1 MQYGTT
7 TRTAYISYSDTAR
20 AVLRDG
26 PCWAAACTRLPAPP
40 FDSERT
46 GPGRRPYKR
55 NAAPPY
61 FHRNGAPTATRL
73 KPTRAALG
81 VLRPS
86 PHKEHFA
93 GPPPPHEEAI
103 ETAWS
108 PNQLESQRIGR
119 GLFWERPHL
128 ENQPFF
134 FSRVAVGRGA
144 VTGAR
149 SLTAE
154 EVPVRVRPPPWSS
167 VEPLEPSKMELV
179 HRS

>member
-1 MQYGTT
+1 MPPRHTFT
-7 TRTAYISYSDTAR
+7 ET
-20 AVLRDG
+20 
-26 PCWAAACTRLPAPP
+26 APP
-40 FDSERT
+40 QPRVSS
-46 GPGRRPYKR
+46 P
-55 NAAPPY
+55 
-61 FHRNGAPTATRL
+61 
-73 KPTRAALG
+73 RA
-81 VLRPS
+81 LRWAS
-86 PHKEHFA
+86 SGHPHTKSTSLD
-93 GPPPPHEEAI
+93 PPPPHEKAI

-134 FSRVAVGRGA
+134 FSRVVVGRGA

-167 VEPLEPSKMELV
+167 SVEPLEPSKMELV